1 MENTTDL
8 KIAILGPESTGKSE
22 LANALANHYGVTFIP
37 EYARTF
43 LAQKSNYNYADVTTI
58 AKHQFRLIQ
67 THTPRPLIADT
78 ELIVTKIWQ
87 LFKYGQVDSWIEEN
101 IANQEFDLYLLMN
114 TDLEWTSD
122 DLRENPSLDERQ
134 ELFDLY
140 EKELRQRN
148 FIYSIISGEGN
159 TRISNALLAIK
170 TLARTSF
177 FK

>member
-22 LANALANHYGVTFIP
+22 LANVLAKHFGVTFIP

-43 LAQKSNYNYADVTTI
+43 LAQKSNYNFVDVTTI
-58 AKHQFRLIQ
+58 AKHQFELIQ
-67 THTPRPLIADT
+67 NHSQRPLIADT

-87 LFKYGQVDSWIEEN
+87 LFKYGKVDAWIEDHIHQQN
-101 IANQEFDLYLLMN
+101 FDLYLLMD

-134 ELFDLY
+134 ELFNLY
-140 EKELRQRN
+140 EKELQKRN
-148 FIYSIISGEGN
+148 FNYWIISGEGYA
-159 TRISNALLAIK
+159 RISNALLAIK
-170 TLARTSF
+170 NF
-177 FK
+177 G

>member
-58 AKHQFRLIQ
+58 AKHQFKLIQ
-67 THTPRPLIADT
+67 NHTPRPLIADT

-87 LFKYGQVDSWIEEN
+87 LYKYGEVDAWIEDHIHQQN
-101 IANQEFDLYLLMN
+101 FDLYLLMDI
-114 TDLEWTSD
+114 DLEWTLD

-140 EKELRQRN
+140 KKELQKRKLN
-148 FIYSIISGEGN
+148 YSMISGEGN
-159 TRISNALLAIK
+159 TRLSNALLAIK
-170 TLARTSF
+170 NFS
-177 FK
+177 

>member
-22 LANALANHYGVTFIP
+22 LAKALAQHFGVTFIP
-37 EYARTF
+37 EYARVY
-43 LAQKSNYNYADVTTI
+43 LSDSNHYDSSDVLNI
-58 AKHQFRLIQ
+58 AKKQLELIQ
-67 THTPRPLIADT
+67 NQKQRPLIADT

-122 DLRENPSLDERQ
+122 ELRENPSLDERQ

-140 EKELRQRN
+140 EKELRQHN
-148 FIYSIISGEGN
+148 FNYSIISGEGYA
-159 TRISNALLAIK
+159 RLSNALLAIK
-170 TLARTSF
+170 NFS
-177 FK
+177 